1 MDGWNIIDTISIVTF
16 FVTSIFHFVYL
27 WFYYDDHKDGAD
39 GNCPLKLSTELQWVQ
54 SLYSISFLG
63 FVIKLLQYLV
73 IFEKIGNKVLVLKEM
88 AWDVVVFGILF
99 GIFALSYGVIMQNIL
114 YPNEWRFASI
124 VDGILYKS
132 FFHVYGEL
140 FLGKLQSEV
149 QLRNTLYFDYF
160 GQLFL
165 NFKSFIS

>member
-1 MDGWNIIDTISIVTF
+1 MDGWNIIDTISIATF
-16 FVTSIFHFVYL
+16 IVTSIFHFVYL

-99 GIFALSYGVIMQNIL
+99 VTFALSYGVLMQTIL
-114 YPNEWRFASI
+114 YPNEWRFANI
-124 VDGILYKS
+124 LNGILFKP

-140 FLGKLQSEV
+140 FLGE
-149 QLRNTLYFDYF
+149 
-160 GQLFL
+160 LFKKDLLL
-165 NFKSFIS
+165 NAF